1 MMTQK
6 LSIFFKSFPFILF
19 PFIFLASLIM
29 LGGCTAASNQTVLP
43 TYETT
48 DFQSLR
54 LDARKMEIIENW
66 NMPMEPPYIE
76 HTLSPNLS
84 SMLVDWASRVLVPV
98 GGSGEVILDISQASV
113 KITSLPRS
121 EKLIDLF
128 KDNQEVMVRA
138 DIKAKL
144 IWIQPV
150 GGKQAIIDLSATASS
165 SMKETSTPNE
175 REIAIREVMIEAVTL
190 INQQAETEIHA
201 SEGLIRS

>member
-6 LSIFFKSFPFILF
+6 LSIFFKSFPFVFFAGL
-19 PFIFLASLIM
+19 LL
-29 LGGCTAASNQTVLP
+29 LGSCTATSQKTVLP
-43 TYETT
+43 IYETT

-84 SMLVDWASRVLVPV
+84 NMLVDWASRVLIPV
-98 GGSGEVILDISQASV
+98 GGSGEVVLDISQASV

-138 DIKAKL
+138 DVEAKL

-165 SMKETSTPNE
+165 SVKETSTPNE
-175 REIAIREVMIEAVTL
+175 REIAIREVMIEAVNL
-190 INQQAETEIHA
+190 INQQAEVEIRA
-201 SEGLIRS
+201 SKGLIRS

>member
-1 MMTQK
+1 MTQK
-6 LSIFFKSFPFILF
+6 LSIFFKSFPFVFFAGL
-19 PFIFLASLIM
+19 LLLSS
-29 LGGCTAASNQTVLP
+29 CTATSQKTVLP
-43 TYETT
+43 IYETM

-84 SMLVDWASRVLVPV
+84 SMLVDWASRVLIPV
-98 GGSGEVILDISQASV
+98 GGSGEVVLDISQASV

-175 REIAIREVMIEAVTL
+175 REIAIREVMIEAVNL
-190 INQQAETEIHA
+190 INQQAEVEIRA

>member
-6 LSIFFKSFPFILF
+6 LSIFFKSFPFVFFAGL
-19 PFIFLASLIM
+19 LLLSS
-29 LGGCTAASNQTVLP
+29 CTATSQKTVLP
-43 TYETT
+43 IYETT

-66 NMPMEPPYIE
+66 KMPMEPPYIE

-84 SMLVDWASRVLVPV
+84 SMLVDWASRVLIPV
-98 GGSGEVILDISQASV
+98 SGSGEVVLDISQASV

-165 SMKETSTPNE
+165 SMKETATPNE
-175 REIAIREVMIEAVTL
+175 REIAIREVMIEAVNL
-190 INQQAETEIHA
+190 INQQAEVEVRA

>member
-1 MMTQK
+1 MTQK

-19 PFIFLASLIM
+19 AGLFLLSSCVATS
-29 LGGCTAASNQTVLP
+29 QRTVLP
-43 TYETT
+43 IYETT

-98 GGSGEVILDISQASV
+98 GGSGEVVLDISQASV

-150 GGKQAIIDLSATASS
+150 GGKQAIIDLSATASA

-175 REIAIREVMIEAVTL
+175 REIAIREVMIEAVEL
-190 INQQAETEIHA
+190 INQQAAAEIRA

>member
-6 LSIFFKSFPFILF
+6 LSIFFKSFPFVFFAGL
-19 PFIFLASLIM
+19 LLLSS
-29 LGGCTAASNQTVLP
+29 CTATSQKTVLP
-43 TYETT
+43 IYETM

-84 SMLVDWASRVLVPV
+84 SMLVDWASRVLIPV
-98 GGSGEVILDISQASV
+98 SGSGEVVLDISQASV

-165 SMKETSTPNE
+165 SMKETATPNE
-175 REIAIREVMIEAVTL
+175 REIAIKEVMIEAVNL
-190 INQQAETEIHA
+190 INQQAEVEVRA

>member
-6 LSIFFKSFPFILF
+6 LSIFFKSFPFVFFAGL
-19 PFIFLASLIM
+19 LLLSS
-29 LGGCTAASNQTVLP
+29 CTATSQKTVLP
-43 TYETT
+43 IYETM

-84 SMLVDWASRVLVPV
+84 SMLVDWASRVLIPV
-98 GGSGEVILDISQASV
+98 SGSGEVVLDISQASV
-113 KITSLPRS
+113 KITSLPQS

-165 SMKETSTPNE
+165 SMKETATPNE
-175 REIAIREVMIEAVTL
+175 REIAIREVMIEAVNL
-190 INQQAETEIHA
+190 INQQAEVEVRA

>member
-6 LSIFFKSFPFILF
+6 LSKFFKSFPFVFFAGL
-19 PFIFLASLIM
+19 LLLSS
-29 LGGCTAASNQTVLP
+29 CTATSQKTVLP
-43 TYETT
+43 IYETM

-84 SMLVDWASRVLVPV
+84 SMLVDWASRVLIPV
-98 GGSGEVILDISQASV
+98 GGSGEVVLDISQASV

-150 GGKQAIIDLSATASS
+150 SGKQAIIDLSATASS

-175 REIAIREVMIEAVTL
+175 REIAIREVMIEAVNL
-190 INQQAETEIHA
+190 INEQAEVEIRA

>member
-1 MMTQK
+1 MTQK
-6 LSIFFKSFPFILF
+6 LSIFFKSFPFVFFAGL
-19 PFIFLASLIM
+19 LLLSS
-29 LGGCTAASNQTVLP
+29 CTATSQKTVLP
-43 TYETT
+43 IYETT

-54 LDARKMEIIENW
+54 LDARKMEIVENW
-66 NMPMEPPYIE
+66 NMPMELPYIE

-98 GGSGEVILDISQASV
+98 GGSGEVVLDISQASV

-175 REIAIREVMIEAVTL
+175 REIAIREVMIEAVNL
-190 INQQAETEIHA
+190 VNQQAQVEIRA

>member
-6 LSIFFKSFPFILF
+6 LSIFFKSFPFVFFAGL
-19 PFIFLASLIM
+19 LLLSS
-29 LGGCTAASNQTVLP
+29 CTATSQKTVLP
-43 TYETT
+43 IYETA

-66 NMPMEPPYIE
+66 NMPMKPPYIE

-84 SMLVDWASRVLVPV
+84 SMLVDWASRVLIPV
-98 GGSGEVILDISQASV
+98 GGSGEVVLDISQASV

-121 EKLIDLF
+121 EKLIDFF

-165 SMKETSTPNE
+165 SMKETATPNE
-175 REIAIREVMIEAVTL
+175 REIAIREVMIEAVNL
-190 INQQAETEIHA
+190 INQQAEVEVRA

>member
-6 LSIFFKSFPFILF
+6 LSIFFKSFPFVFFAGL
-19 PFIFLASLIM
+19 LL
-29 LGGCTAASNQTVLP
+29 LGSCTATSQKTVLP
-43 TYETT
+43 IYETT

-84 SMLVDWASRVLVPV
+84 NMLVDWASRVLIPV
-98 GGSGEVILDISQASV
+98 GGSGEVVLDISQASV

-138 DIKAKL
+138 DIEAKL

-175 REIAIREVMIEAVTL
+175 REIAIREVMIEAVNL
-190 INQQAETEIHA
+190 INQQAEVEIRA
-201 SEGLIRS
+201 SKGLIRS

>member
-6 LSIFFKSFPFILF
+6 LSIFFKSFPFVFFAGL
-19 PFIFLASLIM
+19 LLLSS
-29 LGGCTAASNQTVLP
+29 CTATSQKTVLP
-43 TYETT
+43 IYETT

-84 SMLVDWASRVLVPV
+84 SMLVDWASRVLIPV
-98 GGSGEVILDISQASV
+98 SGSGEVVLDISQASV

-150 GGKQAIIDLSATASS
+150 GGKQAIIDLSATAAS

-175 REIAIREVMIEAVTL
+175 REIAIREVMIEAVNL
-190 INQQAETEIHA
+190 INQQAEVEIRA
-201 SEGLIRS
+201 SEDLIRS

>member
-6 LSIFFKSFPFILF
+6 LSIFFKSFPFVLF
-19 PFIFLASLIM
+19 AGLLLLSS
-29 LGGCTAASNQTVLP
+29 CTATSQKTVLP
-43 TYETT
+43 IYETA

-66 NMPMEPPYIE
+66 NMPMKPPYIE

-84 SMLVDWASRVLVPV
+84 SMLVDWASRVLIPV
-98 GGSGEVILDISQASV
+98 GGSGEVVLDISQASV

-165 SMKETSTPNE
+165 SMKETATPNE
-175 REIAIREVMIEAVTL
+175 REIAIREVMIEAVNL
-190 INQQAETEIHA
+190 INQQAEVEVRA

>member
-6 LSIFFKSFPFILF
+6 LSIFFKSFPFVFFAGL
-19 PFIFLASLIM
+19 LLLSS
-29 LGGCTAASNQTVLP
+29 CTATSQKTVLP
-43 TYETT
+43 IYETT

-84 SMLVDWASRVLVPV
+84 SMLVDWASRVLIPV
-98 GGSGEVILDISQASV
+98 SGSGEVVLDISQASV

-165 SMKETSTPNE
+165 SMKETATPNE
-175 REIAIREVMIEAVTL
+175 REIAIREVMIEAVNL
-190 INQQAETEIHA
+190 INQQAEVEVRA

>member
-6 LSIFFKSFPFILF
+6 LSKFFKSFPFVFFAGL
-19 PFIFLASLIM
+19 LLLSS
-29 LGGCTAASNQTVLP
+29 CTATSQKTVLP
-43 TYETT
+43 IFETM

-84 SMLVDWASRVLVPV
+84 SMLVDWASRVLIPV
-98 GGSGEVILDISQASV
+98 GGSGEVVLDISQASV

-150 GGKQAIIDLSATASS
+150 SGKQAIIDLSATASS

-175 REIAIREVMIEAVTL
+175 REIAIREVMIEAVNL
-190 INQQAETEIHA
+190 INEQAEVEIRA

>member
-6 LSIFFKSFPFILF
+6 LSIFFKSFPFVFFAGL
-19 PFIFLASLIM
+19 LLLSS
-29 LGGCTAASNQTVLP
+29 CTATSQKTVLP
-43 TYETT
+43 IYETM

-84 SMLVDWASRVLVPV
+84 SMLVDWASRVLIPV
-98 GGSGEVILDISQASV
+98 SGSGEVVLDISQASV

-165 SMKETSTPNE
+165 SMKETATPNE
-175 REIAIREVMIEAVTL
+175 REIAIREVMIEAVNL
-190 INQQAETEIHA
+190 INQQAEVEVRA

>member
-6 LSIFFKSFPFILF
+6 LCIFFKSFPFVFFAGL
-19 PFIFLASLIM
+19 LLLSS
-29 LGGCTAASNQTVLP
+29 CTATSQKTVLP
-43 TYETT
+43 IYETT

-84 SMLVDWASRVLVPV
+84 SMLVDWASRVLIPV
-98 GGSGEVILDISQASV
+98 GGSGEVVLDISQASV

-128 KDNQEVMVRA
+128 KDNQEVMARA

-144 IWIQPV
+144 LWIQPV

-175 REIAIREVMIEAVTL
+175 REIAIREVMIEAVNL
-190 INQQAETEIHA
+190 INEQAEVEIRA
-201 SEGLIRS
+201 SGGLIRY

>member
-1 MMTQK
+1 MTQK
-6 LSIFFKSFPFILF
+6 LSIFFKSFPFILVAGL
-19 PFIFLASLIM
+19 FLLSS
-29 LGGCTAASNQTVLP
+29 CTATSQKTILP
-43 TYETT
+43 IYETT

-98 GGSGEVILDISQASV
+98 GGSGEVVLDISQASV
-113 KITSLPRS
+113 KVTSLPRS

-150 GGKQAIIDLSATASS
+150 GGKQAIIDLSATTSS

-175 REIAIREVMIEAVTL
+175 REIAIRKVMIEAVKL
-190 INQQAETEIHA
+190 IDQKAAVEIRA
-201 SEGLIRS
+201 SEGFIRS

>member
-1 MMTQK
+1 
-6 LSIFFKSFPFILF
+6 
-19 PFIFLASLIM
+19 
-29 LGGCTAASNQTVLP
+29 
-43 TYETT
+43 
-48 DFQSLR
+48 
-54 LDARKMEIIENW
+54 MEL
-66 NMPMEPPYIE
+66 PYIE

-98 GGSGEVILDISQASV
+98 GGSGEVVLDISQASV

-175 REIAIREVMIEAVTL
+175 REIAIREVMIEAVNL
-190 INQQAETEIHA
+190 VNQQAQVEIRA

>member
-6 LSIFFKSFPFILF
+6 LSIFFKSFPFVLF
-19 PFIFLASLIM
+19 AGLLLLSS
-29 LGGCTAASNQTVLP
+29 CTATSQKTVLP
-43 TYETT
+43 IYETA

-66 NMPMEPPYIE
+66 NMPMKPPYIE

-84 SMLVDWASRVLVPV
+84 SMLVDWASRVLIPV
-98 GGSGEVILDISQASV
+98 GGSGEVVLDISQASV

-121 EKLIDLF
+121 EKLIDFF

-165 SMKETSTPNE
+165 SIKETATPNE
-175 REIAIREVMIEAVTL
+175 REIAIREVMIEAVNL
-190 INQQAETEIHA
+190 INQQAEVEVRA

>member
-1 MMTQK
+1 MTQK
-6 LSIFFKSFPFILF
+6 LSIFFKSFSFVFFAGL
-19 PFIFLASLIM
+19 LLLSS
-29 LGGCTAASNQTVLP
+29 CTATSQKTVLP
-43 TYETT
+43 IYETT

-84 SMLVDWASRVLVPV
+84 SMLVDWASRVLIPV
-98 GGSGEVILDISQASV
+98 SGSGEVVLDISQASV

-165 SMKETSTPNE
+165 SMKETATPNE
-175 REIAIREVMIEAVTL
+175 REIAIREVMIEAVNL
-190 INQQAETEIHA
+190 INQQAEVEVRA

>member
-6 LSIFFKSFPFILF
+6 LSIFFKSFPFVFFAGL
-19 PFIFLASLIM
+19 LLLSS
-29 LGGCTAASNQTVLP
+29 CTATSQKTVLP
-43 TYETT
+43 IYETT

-84 SMLVDWASRVLVPV
+84 SMLVDWASRVLIPV
-98 GGSGEVILDISQASV
+98 GGSGEVVLDISQASV

-128 KDNQEVMVRA
+128 KDNQEAMVRA

-165 SMKETSTPNE
+165 SIKETATPNE
-175 REIAIREVMIEAVTL
+175 REIAIREVMIEAVNL
-190 INQQAETEIHA
+190 INQQAEVEIRA

>member
-6 LSIFFKSFPFILF
+6 LSIFFKSFPFVFFAGL
-19 PFIFLASLIM
+19 LLLSS
-29 LGGCTAASNQTVLP
+29 CTATSQKTVLP
-43 TYETT
+43 IYETT

-84 SMLVDWASRVLVPV
+84 NMLVDWASRVLIPV
-98 GGSGEVILDISQASV
+98 GGSGEVVLDISQASV

-138 DIKAKL
+138 DVEAKL

-165 SMKETSTPNE
+165 SMKETATPNE
-175 REIAIREVMIEAVTL
+175 REIAIRQVMIEAVNL
-190 INQQAETEIHA
+190 INQQAEVEIRA

>member
-6 LSIFFKSFPFILF
+6 LSIFFKSFPFVFFAGL
-19 PFIFLASLIM
+19 LL
-29 LGGCTAASNQTVLP
+29 LGSCTATSQKTVLP
-43 TYETT
+43 IYETI

-84 SMLVDWASRVLVPV
+84 NMLVDWASRVLIPV
-98 GGSGEVILDISQASV
+98 GGSGEVVLDISQASV

-138 DIKAKL
+138 DVEAKL

-165 SMKETSTPNE
+165 SMKETSTPNDY
-175 REIAIREVMIEAVTL
+175 EIAIREVMIEAVNL
-190 INQQAETEIHA
+190 INQQAEVEIRA
-201 SEGLIRS
+201 SKGLIRS

>member
-1 MMTQK
+1 MMMQK
-6 LSIFFKSFPFILF
+6 LPIFFKSFPFVFFAGL
-19 PFIFLASLIM
+19 LLLSS
-29 LGGCTAASNQTVLP
+29 CTATSQKTVLP
-43 TYETT
+43 IYETT
-48 DFQSLR
+48 DLQSLR

-76 HTLSPNLS
+76 HLLSPNLS

-98 GGSGEVILDISQASV
+98 GGSGEVVLDISQASI
-113 KITSLPRS
+113 KITSLPQS
-121 EKLIDLF
+121 EKLFDLF

-165 SMKETSTPNE
+165 SMKETSTPND
-175 REIAIREVMIEAVTL
+175 REIAIREVMIEAVNL
-190 INQQAETEIHA
+190 INQQAEVEIRA

>member
-6 LSIFFKSFPFILF
+6 LFLFFKSFPFVFFAGL
-19 PFIFLASLIM
+19 LLLSS
-29 LGGCTAASNQTVLP
+29 CTATSQKTVLP
-43 TYETT
+43 IYETT

-84 SMLVDWASRVLVPV
+84 SMLVDWASRVLIPV
-98 GGSGEVILDISQASV
+98 GGSGEVVLDISQASV

-128 KDNQEVMVRA
+128 KDNQEVMARA
-138 DIKAKL
+138 DVKAKL
-144 IWIQPV
+144 LWIQPV

-175 REIAIREVMIEAVTL
+175 REIAIREVMIEAINL
-190 INQQAETEIHA
+190 INEQAEVEIRA
-201 SEGLIRS
+201 SGGLIRY

>member
-1 MMTQK
+1 MMKQK
-6 LSIFFKSFPFILF
+6 LSIFFKSFPFVFFAGL
-19 PFIFLASLIM
+19 LL
-29 LGGCTAASNQTVLP
+29 LGSCTATSQKTVLP
-43 TYETT
+43 IYETT

-84 SMLVDWASRVLVPV
+84 SMLVDWASRVLIPV
-98 GGSGEVILDISQASV
+98 GGSGEVVLDISQASV

-175 REIAIREVMIEAVTL
+175 REIAIREVMIEAVNL
-190 INQQAETEIHA
+190 INQQAEVEIRA

>member
-6 LSIFFKSFPFILF
+6 LSIFFKSFPFVFFAGL
-19 PFIFLASLIM
+19 LL
-29 LGGCTAASNQTVLP
+29 LGSCTATSQKTVLP
-43 TYETT
+43 IYETT

-84 SMLVDWASRVLVPV
+84 SMLVDWASQVLIPV
-98 GGSGEVILDISQASV
+98 GGSGEVVLDISQASV

-175 REIAIREVMIEAVTL
+175 REIAIREVMIEAVNL
-190 INQQAETEIHA
+190 INQQAEVEIRA

>member
-6 LSIFFKSFPFILF
+6 LFLFFKSFPFVFFAGL
-19 PFIFLASLIM
+19 LLLSS
-29 LGGCTAASNQTVLP
+29 CTATSQKTVLP
-43 TYETT
+43 IYETT

-84 SMLVDWASRVLVPV
+84 SMLVDWASRVLIPV
-98 GGSGEVILDISQASV
+98 GGSGEVVLDISQASV
-113 KITSLPRS
+113 KITSLPRR

-128 KDNQEVMVRA
+128 KDNQEVMARA
-138 DIKAKL
+138 DVKAKL
-144 IWIQPV
+144 LWIQPV

-175 REIAIREVMIEAVTL
+175 REIAIREVMIEAINL
-190 INQQAETEIHA
+190 INEQAEVEIRA
-201 SEGLIRS
+201 SGGLIRY

>member
-1 MMTQK
+1 MTQK

-19 PFIFLASLIM
+19 PFIFLASLVM

-190 INQQAETEIHA
+190 INQQAETEIRA

>member
-1 MMTQK
+1 MTQK
-6 LSIFFKSFPFILF
+6 LSIFFKSFPFVHF
-19 PFIFLASLIM
+19 PFILLASVFL
-29 LGGCTAASNQTVLP
+29 LSSCTATSQKTVLP
-43 TYETT
+43 IYETT

-175 REIAIREVMIEAVTL
+175 REIAIREVMIEAVKL
-190 INQQAETEIHA
+190 INQQAEVEIRS

>member
-1 MMTQK
+1 MTQK

-19 PFIFLASLIM
+19 PFIFLASLVM

-175 REIAIREVMIEAVTL
+175 REIAIREVMIEAVKL
-190 INQQAETEIHA
+190 INQQAETEIRA